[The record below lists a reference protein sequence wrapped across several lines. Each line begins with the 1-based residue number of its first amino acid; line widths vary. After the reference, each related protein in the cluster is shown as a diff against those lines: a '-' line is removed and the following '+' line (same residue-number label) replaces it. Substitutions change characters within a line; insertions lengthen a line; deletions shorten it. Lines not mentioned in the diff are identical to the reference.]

1 MNGSAPD
8 SARQFWQAL
17 GPGLL
22 FAGAAVGVSHLVQST
37 RAGAGFGLALLGV
50 VILANIFK
58 YPAFSFGP
66 RYAAATGT
74 SLLEGYRRQGRW
86 TLILFTIL
94 SIGTMFTVQ
103 AAVTFVTAALGT
115 QLLGWTAPDP
125 IFGFPSTLAMAALLT
140 LLCAGLLVIGQY
152 RWLDRIIKVVVVA
165 LTLTT
170 LLSAALLLPQL
181 DYGTVRILPSA
192 EMMADKATVLAI
204 VALVGWMPSA
214 FDISI
219 WSSLWTLEKHKQH
232 PGNADLRSTMLDF
245 KIGYLGTALLAL
257 CFLVLGAG
265 VMHGSGESFSS
276 TPHVFAGQIIDLY
289 ARSLGEWSRPV
300 VIIAAFTVMFSTTLT
315 VVDGWPRALSTL
327 YARFRTPEAV
337 HGDTARIPYWIAL
350 LVMAWGSLTVIRFF
364 LGSLSTMVDVATVLS
379 FMTAPALAFF
389 NHRAIF
395 GSEVPTQHRPGTA
408 MRLYS
413 IAGIV
418 FSLGLAL
425 YFVWRRWLS

>member
-86 TLILFTIL
+86 TLILFHDPEHRHDVHGAGCRDP
-94 SIGTMFTVQ
+94 SSPQ
-103 AAVTFVTAALGT
+103 RS
-115 QLLGWTAPDP
+115 APSCSAGLRPTP
-125 IFGFPSTLAMAALLT
+125 IFGFPQHAGDGGALDAALRRT
-140 LLCAGLLVIGQY
+140 PGHRPIPY

-192 EMMADKATVLAI
+192 EMMADKATVPRDRRASS
-204 VALVGWMPSA
+204 AGCPPA

-219 WSSLWTLEKHKQH
+219 WSSLWTLEKHKAASR
-232 PGNADLRSTMLDF
+232 PTRTFVARCWTSRSA
-245 KIGYLGTALLAL
+245 ISGTRAPLLSA
-257 CFLVLGAG
+257 FLVLGAG

-289 ARSLGEWSRPV
+289 ARSPRRMEPPRRDHRRIS
-300 VIIAAFTVMFSTTLT
+300 TVMFSRRRSPSSTAGHALYPPSYRTLFAR
-315 VVDGWPRALSTL
+315 PKPST
-327 YARFRTPEAV
+327 AIP
-337 HGDTARIPYWIAL
+337 ARIPYWIAL
-350 LVMAWGSLTVIRFF
+350 LVMAWGSLTVIPLLPR
-364 LGSLSTMVDVATVLS
+364 
-379 FMTAPALAFF
+379 LAEHDGRCR
-389 NHRAIF
+389 NRA
-395 GSEVPTQHRPGTA
+395 VP
-408 MRLYS
+408 S
-413 IAGIV
+413 
-418 FSLGLAL
+418 
-425 YFVWRRWLS
+425 